1 MTEQQDEQQTR
12 HRSLSDPATL
22 REFASR
28 LGEGI
33 YISSPKGEI
42 LDANRAFMEIVGV
55 ASLDELKNLKTH
67 DLMDPARR
75 SEETALYESQ
85 GAVQSF
91 VFELRRPDGGTRYVR
106 DTSYVVHDDNGE
118 LFYHGILVDVS
129 AQKALEAQL
138 LELSVRDPL
147 TGCYN
152 RRFFET
158 LEKNQEMNPGAT
170 WGCIYLDIDRFKA
183 YNDEHGHTT
192 GDAALMAL
200 SRFLL
205 RQLRGNDVVV
215 RVGGDEFVAVLHAA
229 DEKQV
234 LLVAQRLQAAAADAD
249 VLPFS
254 MGWCARED
262 GESLSRTVDRA
273 DQRLI
278 SVKVLDRERAERR
291 RAAS

>member
-1 MTEQQDEQQTR
+1 MTEQQDTQKTR
-12 HRSLSDPATL
+12 YRSLSDPATL

-33 YISSPKGEI
+33 YISTPKGDI

-55 ASLDELKNLKTH
+55 ASLDELKNVKTH

-85 GAVQSF
+85 GSVQSF

-106 DTSYVVHDDNGE
+106 DTSYVVHDSGE

-129 AQKALEAQL
+129 AEKALEAQL
-138 LELSVRDPL
+138 TELSVRDPL

-152 RRFFET
+152 RRYFAT
-158 LEKNQEMNPGAT
+158 LEENQNTNPGAT
-170 WGCIYLDIDRFKA
+170 WGCIYLDIDDFKT
-183 YNDEHGHTT
+183 YNDVHGHTT
-192 GDAALMAL
+192 GDAALMAM

-229 DEKQV
+229 NEQHV
-234 LLVAQRLQAAAADAD
+234 LQVAQRLQAAAAVAD
-249 VLPFS
+249 VVPFS
-254 MGWCARED
+254 MGWCARQD
-262 GESLSRTVDRA
+262 GEGMARTVDRA
-273 DQRLI
+273 DQQLI
-278 SVKVLDRERAERR
+278 SVKVLDRDRADRR

>member
-1 MTEQQDEQQTR
+1 MTEQQDTQKTR
-12 HRSLSDPATL
+12 YRSLSDPATL

-33 YISSPKGEI
+33 YISTPKGDI

-55 ASLDELKNLKTH
+55 ASLDELKNVKTH

-85 GAVQSF
+85 GSVQSF

-106 DTSYVVHDDNGE
+106 DTSYVVHDDSGE
-118 LFYHGILVDVS
+118 LFYHGILVDIS
-129 AQKALEAQL
+129 AEKALEAQL
-138 LELSVRDPL
+138 TELSVRDPL

-152 RRFFET
+152 RRYFAT
-158 LEKNQEMNPGAT
+158 LEENQDTNPGAT
-170 WGCIYLDIDRFKA
+170 WGCIYLDIDDFKT

-192 GDAALMAL
+192 GDAALVAM

-215 RVGGDEFVAVLHAA
+215 RVGGDEFVAILHAA
-229 DEKQV
+229 NEKHV
-234 LLVAQRLQAAAADAD
+234 LQVAQRLQAAAAVAD
-249 VLPFS
+249 VVPFS
-254 MGWCARED
+254 MGWCARQD
-262 GESLSRTVDRA
+262 GEGMARTVDRA
-273 DQRLI
+273 DQQLI
-278 SVKVLDRERAERR
+278 SVKVLDRDRAERR

>member
-1 MTEQQDEQQTR
+1 MTEQQDTQRTR
-12 HRSLSDPATL
+12 YRSLSDPATL

-33 YISSPKGEI
+33 YISTPKGDI

-55 ASLDELKNLKTH
+55 ASLDELKNVKTH

-85 GAVQSF
+85 GSVQSF

-106 DTSYVVHDDNGE
+106 DTSYVVHDDSGE
-118 LFYHGILVDVS
+118 LFYHGILVDIS

-138 LELSVRDPL
+138 TELSVRDPL

-152 RRFFET
+152 RRYFAT
-158 LEKNQEMNPGAT
+158 LEENQDTNPGAT
-170 WGCIYLDIDRFKA
+170 WGCIYLDIDDFKT

-192 GDAALMAL
+192 GDAALVAL

-229 DEKQV
+229 NEKHV
-234 LLVAQRLQAAAADAD
+234 LQVAQRLQAAAAVAD
-249 VLPFS
+249 VVPFS
-254 MGWCARED
+254 MGWCARQD
-262 GESLSRTVDRA
+262 GEGLARTVDRA
-273 DQRLI
+273 DQQLI
-278 SVKVLDRERAERR
+278 SVKVLDRDRAERR

>member
-1 MTEQQDEQQTR
+1 MTELQDTQKTR
-12 HRSLSDPATL
+12 YRSLSDPATL

-33 YISSPKGEI
+33 YISTPKGDI

-55 ASLDELKNLKTH
+55 ASLDELKNVKTH

-85 GAVQSF
+85 GSVQSF

-106 DTSYVVHDDNGE
+106 DTSYVVHDDSGE

-129 AQKALEAQL
+129 AEKALEAQL
-138 LELSVRDPL
+138 TELSVRDPL

-152 RRFFET
+152 RRYFAT
-158 LEKNQEMNPGAT
+158 LEENQGTNPGAT
-170 WGCIYLDIDRFKA
+170 WGCIYLDIDDFKT

-192 GDAALMAL
+192 GDAALKAL

-229 DEKQV
+229 NEKHV
-234 LLVAQRLQAAAADAD
+234 LQVAQRLQAAAAVAD
-249 VLPFS
+249 VVPFS
-254 MGWCARED
+254 MGWCARQD
-262 GESLSRTVDRA
+262 GEGLARTVDRA
-273 DQRLI
+273 DQQLI
-278 SVKVLDRERAERR
+278 SVKVLDRDRAERR

>member
-1 MTEQQDEQQTR
+1 MTEQQDTQKTR
-12 HRSLSDPATL
+12 YRSLSDPATL

-33 YISSPKGEI
+33 YISTPKGDI

-55 ASLDELKNLKTH
+55 ASLDELKNVKTH

-85 GAVQSF
+85 GSVQSF

-106 DTSYVVHDDNGE
+106 DTSYVVHDDSGE
-118 LFYHGILVDVS
+118 LFYHGILVDIS

-138 LELSVRDPL
+138 TELSVRDPL

-152 RRFFET
+152 RRYFAT
-158 LEKNQEMNPGAT
+158 LEENQDTNSGAT
-170 WGCIYLDIDRFKA
+170 WGCIYLDIDDFKT
-183 YNDEHGHTT
+183 YNDEHGHTR

-229 DEKQV
+229 NEQHV
-234 LLVAQRLQAAAADAD
+234 LQVAQRLQAAAAVAD
-249 VLPFS
+249 IVPFS
-254 MGWCARED
+254 MGWCARQD
-262 GESLSRTVDRA
+262 GEGLACTVDRA
-273 DQRLI
+273 DQQLI
-278 SVKVLDRERAERR
+278 SVKVLDRDHAERR
-291 RAAS
+291 RAAT

>member
-1 MTEQQDEQQTR
+1 MTEQQDTQKTR
-12 HRSLSDPATL
+12 YRSLSDPATL

-33 YISSPKGEI
+33 YISTPKGDI

-55 ASLDELKNLKTH
+55 ASLDELKNVKTH

-75 SEETALYESQ
+75 LEETALYESQ
-85 GAVQSF
+85 GSVQSF

-106 DTSYVVHDDNGE
+106 DTSYVVHDSGE
-118 LFYHGILVDVS
+118 LLYHGILVDVS
-129 AQKALEAQL
+129 AEKALEAQL
-138 LELSVRDPL
+138 TELSVRDPL

-152 RRFFET
+152 RRYFAT
-158 LEKNQEMNPGAT
+158 LEENQNTNPEAT
-170 WGCIYLDIDRFKA
+170 WGCIYLDIDDFKT
-183 YNDEHGHTT
+183 YNDVHGHTT
-192 GDAALMAL
+192 GDAALMAM

-229 DEKQV
+229 NEQHV
-234 LLVAQRLQAAAADAD
+234 LQVAQRLQAAAAVAD
-249 VLPFS
+249 VVPFS
-254 MGWCARED
+254 MGWCARQD
-262 GESLSRTVDRA
+262 GEGMARTVDRA
-273 DQRLI
+273 DQQLI
-278 SVKVLDRERAERR
+278 SVKVLDRDRADRR

>member
-1 MTEQQDEQQTR
+1 MTEQQDTQKTR
-12 HRSLSDPATL
+12 YRSLSDPATL

-33 YISSPKGEI
+33 YISTPKGDI

-55 ASLDELKNLKTH
+55 ASLDELKNVKTH

-85 GAVQSF
+85 GSVQSF

-106 DTSYVVHDDNGE
+106 DTSYVVQDDSGE
-118 LFYHGILVDVS
+118 LFYHGILVDIS

-138 LELSVRDPL
+138 TELSVRDPL

-152 RRFFET
+152 RRYFAT
-158 LEKNQEMNPGAT
+158 LEENQDTNPGAT
-170 WGCIYLDIDRFKA
+170 WGCIYLDIDDFKT
-183 YNDEHGHTT
+183 YNDEHGHTR

-229 DEKQV
+229 NEEHV
-234 LLVAQRLQAAAADAD
+234 LQVAQRLQAAAAVAD
-249 VLPFS
+249 VVPFS
-254 MGWCARED
+254 MGWCARQD
-262 GESLSRTVDRA
+262 GEGLARTVDRA
-273 DQRLI
+273 DQQLI
-278 SVKVLDRERAERR
+278 SVKVLDRDRAERR
-291 RAAS
+291 RASP